1 MDTDDHSGSRAGIGR
16 DCANCG
22 ARLATDQRYCL
33 SCGTRRGPLPAP
45 VESTL
50 HEMRAAPVAAAL
62 VPVPVVPPPPPRAPF
77 GLAMPTPRVASLLVM
92 AMLSFGVVAGSLTGP
107 GGVEALAHSF
117 VVSLPPVTSASVATA
132 AGSGSEGG
140 GGSSGGGGGSQQAIT
155 ETVTEPAPSGGG
167 AATTPASTPASTG
180 SGTGN
185 GSGSGSAAVSLPP
198 IKHVFLIVLSGQGY
212 NQSFAA
218 TTGHP
223 YISGTLRKQGELVTQ
238 YYGVASSSLASEIA
252 LTSGQGPTQ
261 DTAANCPVFSNI
273 VPTGNAAGKQV
284 IGNGCVYPQTTQSL
298 PSELS
303 DNGNTW
309 RAYIQGIDQGPAG
322 QPKSCRFPTPGAA
335 DPNQA
340 VSPTD
345 PYVTYLNPFV
355 YYGGLTT
362 GTDCAQNDVGL
373 SQLGKDLKQVKTTAN
388 FSYIAPDACHNG
400 SDTPCMPGA
409 PAGLA
414 QSDAFLKAV
423 VPEIEASPAYKQDG
437 MIVVTF
443 DQAPQAGPGFDATSC
458 CDQPTFPNL
467 SASPDMTAA
476 DTSTTPTTT
485 TSATTTS
492 TTATDT
498 TTTGTTPTTTTTGT
512 TTSTTTTDTTTTS
525 TSTTATTTDTTPI
538 GTPTSTTTTTVPPPP
553 PTGTAP
559 PTPTGTT
566 TTTPCPATS
575 TTSTTPAGCPLPGT
589 PPGGGQVGAL
599 VISRYVKAGTED
611 GSDTFNHFSLLKTIE
626 DLFSVPQLGYAKDAS
641 LPEFDT
647 AVFNNYTAG

>member
-1 MDTDDHSGSRAGIGR
+1 MDTDDHSGSYAGIGR

-50 HEMRAAPVAAAL
+50 HEMRGAPVAAAPL
-62 VPVPVVPPPPPRAPF
+62 LVPVVPPPPPRAPF

-117 VVSLPPVTSASVATA
+117 VVSLPPVTSPSVATT
-132 AGSGSEGG
+132 AGSGSAG
-140 GGSSGGGGGSQQAIT
+140 GGSSSGGGGGGSQQAIT
-155 ETVTEPAPSGGG
+155 ETITEPAPSGGG
-167 AATTPASTPASTG
+167 AATTPASTPSDTG
-180 SGTGN
+180 TGTGTGN

-198 IKHVFLIVLSGQGY
+198 IKHVFLIMLSSQGY
-212 NQSFAA
+212 NQSFA
-218 TTGHP
+218 TTMGHP

-261 DTAANCPVFSNI
+261 DTSANCPVFSNI

-284 IGNGCVYPQTTQSL
+284 IGDGCVYPQTTQSL

-322 QPKSCRFPTPGAA
+322 QPRSCRFPTPGAA

-340 VSPTD
+340 VTPTD

-362 GTDCAQNDVGL
+362 GTDCTQNDVGL
-373 SQLGKDLKQVKTTAN
+373 SKLATDLKQVKTTAN
-388 FSYIAPDACHNG
+388 FSYIAPDACNNG

-414 QSDAFLKAV
+414 QSDAFLKTV

-443 DQAPQAGPGFDATSC
+443 DQAPQAGPDFDATSC

-467 SASPDMTAA
+467 TASPDMTAA
-476 DTSTTPTTT
+476 DTSITTT
-485 TSATTTS
+485 T
-492 TTATDT
+492 DI
-498 TTTGTTPTTTTTGT
+498 
-512 TTSTTTTDTTTTS
+512 TTTDTTTTP
-525 TSTTATTTDTTPI
+525 TDTTT
-538 GTPTSTTTTTVPPPP
+538 TPTDTTTTPTDTTTTTDDTTRPPPAQRP
-553 PTGTAP
+553 PPAPPQRAP
-559 PTPTGTT
+559 PTPPRSGRRRARPPSPRPRPPPPRPRHPPAPRRPPRPRVRRPRRPPPPQAA
-566 TTTPCPATS
+566 PCPAPR
-575 TTSTTPAGCPLPGT
+575 PAAARWAPW
-589 PPGGGQVGAL
+589 
-599 VISRYVKAGTED
+599 
-611 GSDTFNHFSLLKTIE
+611 
-626 DLFSVPQLGYAKDAS
+626 
-641 LPEFDT
+641 
-647 AVFNNYTAG
+647 